1 MLRSVLPEYRH
12 AGSAVSREIHSACN
26 VADDLEAQMIR
37 IILIAWAVLSIPTAF
52 GLYQLCRVSG
62 QSSTSEPEEKRG
74 KR

>member
-1 MLRSVLPEYRH
+1 
-12 AGSAVSREIHSACN
+12 
-26 VADDLEAQMIR
+26 MIR

-74 KR
+74 NNDCPNPMRHRSPLHPR

>member
-1 MLRSVLPEYRH
+1 
-12 AGSAVSREIHSACN
+12 